1 MCESD
6 GGIFRPKKVLAEG
19 KTKIVF
25 GTDDA
30 GKVDL
35 RLKDIL
41 TAGDGERKEFFNGIG
56 SLKNTAICNI
66 FSILRL
72 GGVRNHFFEKRDTNS
87 FRALQCAMIPL
98 EVVVR
103 RSVPPR
109 SSYLK
114 RNPEVK
120 EGTIFKNLVV
130 ELFLKDDT
138 RHDPFVYTRGSETE
152 WTLFNPGTP
161 VVEGQEIGR
170 IHALLSG
177 ADIAEVRS
185 MARVAFL
192 LLEKAFIEQGLVLH
206 DFKVEF
212 GWTMDVGK
220 VLTLILADTLCLDEM
235 RLTKDGKVL
244 DKDLFRTGGD
254 PDEILRNYAYVAAV
268 TERFFEGADE

>member
-1 MCESD
+1 MCEAEE
-6 GGIFRPKKVLAEG
+6 GIYLPRKILAEG
-19 KTKIVF
+19 KTKIVIA
-25 GTDDA
+25 TEDV

-35 RLKDIL
+35 RLKNIL
-41 TAGDGERKEFFNGIG
+41 TAGDGERQEFFDGIG
-56 SLKNTAICNI
+56 SLKTTAICNV

-87 FRALQCAMIPL
+87 FRALRCTMIPL

-103 RSVPPR
+103 RSAPPR

-130 ELFLKDDT
+130 ELFLKDNT

-152 WTLFNPGTP
+152 WTLFNPGMP
-161 VVEGQEIGR
+161 VVEGQEIGH
-170 IHALLSG
+170 IHALLTG
-177 ADIAEVRS
+177 AELAEVRS

-235 RLTKDGKVL
+235 RLTRDGKVL
-244 DKDLFRTGGD
+244 DKDVFRAGGD
-254 PDEILRNYAYVAAV
+254 SEEIMRNYAHVAAV
-268 TERFFEGADE
+268 TEKFFEDE